1 MPGRRPPRPGK
12 ASLYAKISV
21 HKNKALKPEKKMKK
35 FYILDT
41 NVLIHDPLSFTKFE
55 DNTVVIPISVIEE
68 LDTFKN
74 AGDERGR
81 SARIVSRKLDGY
93 RVKGKL
99 STGVK
104 TEHGGTL
111 IVELDRP
118 QVLPKEFKLVEMD
131 NRILNNAFWHAQK
144 KHTIILVTKDINLRL
159 KAEAVGL
166 VAQDY
171 EAGKVNVDELYSGIV
186 AEDVTSDTV
195 DKFYK
200 DHVIASPS
208 PDLSPN
214 EFVVL
219 HSKED
224 AKKSAIGRVD
234 PADIT
239 KLRAL
244 NPEPSPWGIRPLN
257 KEQRCAMEL
266 LMDDSVKLV
275 TLLGAAGTGKTLITL
290 VCGLQKSVEE
300 NIYRKLIICRPI
312 VPVGKDIGFIPGTKE
327 EKLSTWMGAIY
338 DNLEFIMDKR
348 HQESAMEKFEYL
360 LQNEKIEIASV
371 THIRGRSLPKQYM
384 IVDDAQNLTP
394 HEIKT
399 ILSRAG
405 EGTKVVVTG
414 DPYQIDNPYLD
425 IASNGL
431 TYIVDRMRGQKLYGH
446 VTFTKTER
454 SPLAA
459 LVAELL

>member
-1 MPGRRPPRPGK
+1 
-12 ASLYAKISV
+12 
-21 HKNKALKPEKKMKK
+21 MKK

-219 HSKED
+219 HSRED

>member
-1 MPGRRPPRPGK
+1 
-12 ASLYAKISV
+12 
-21 HKNKALKPEKKMKK
+21 MKK
-35 FYILDT
+35 VYILDT
-41 NVLIHDPLSFTKFE
+41 NVLLHDPLSFTKFE
-55 DNTVVIPISVIEE
+55 ENTVVVPISVIEE

-74 AGDERGR
+74 AADERGK
-81 SARIVSRKLDGY
+81 SARIVSRKLDEY
-93 RVKGKL
+93 RTKGKL
-99 STGVK
+99 NAGVK
-104 TEHGGTL
+104 MDSGGTL
-111 IVELDRP
+111 IVDLDHV
-118 QVLPKEFKLVEMD
+118 QVLPKEFKLLEMD
-131 NRILNNAFWHAQK
+131 NRILNTAYWYEQK
-144 KHTIILVTKDINLRL
+144 KHSAILVTKDINLRL

-166 VAQDY
+166 TAEDY
-171 EAGKVNVDELYSGIV
+171 EAGKVNVDELYPGLVTIETTA
-186 AEDVTSDTV
+186 AEV
-195 DKFYK
+195 DKLYK
-200 DHVIASPS
+200 DRVIASPDK
-208 PDLSPN
+208 DLSPN

-219 HSKED
+219 HAKGD
-224 AKKSAIGRVD
+224 PKKSAIGRVD
-234 PADIT
+234 PSDT
-239 KLRAL
+239 SKLRAL
-244 NPEPSPWGIRPLN
+244 SPESSPWGIRPIN

-266 LMDDSVKLV
+266 LLDDSVKLV
-275 TLLGAAGTGKTLITL
+275 TMIGAAGTGKTLMSL
-290 VCGLQKSVEE
+290 VCGLQKAVEE
-300 NIYRKLIICRPI
+300 NVYRKLIICRPI

-348 HQESAMEKFEYL
+348 HQESAIEKFEYL

-425 IASNGL
+425 VASNGL

-446 VTFTKTER
+446 LTFTKTER
-454 SPLAA
+454 SQLAA
-459 LVAELL
+459 LIAELL

>member
-1 MPGRRPPRPGK
+1 
-12 ASLYAKISV
+12 
-21 HKNKALKPEKKMKK
+21 MKK

-68 LDTFKN
+68 LDTFKS
-74 AGDERGR
+74 AGDERGK
-81 SARIVSRKLDGY
+81 SARIVSRKLDEY
-93 RVKGKL
+93 RTKGKL
-99 STGVK
+99 NVGVK
-104 TEHGGTL
+104 MEGGGTL
-111 IVELDRP
+111 IVDLDHV
-118 QVLPKEFKLVEMD
+118 QVLPKEFKLLEMD
-131 NRILNNAFWHAQK
+131 NRILNTAYWYEQK
-144 KHTIILVTKDINLRL
+144 KHNGTLVTKDINLRL

-166 VAQDY
+166 TAEDY
-171 EAGKVNVDELYSGIV
+171 LAGKVKVDELYPGIV
-186 AEDVTSDTV
+186 NIDTTSAVV

-200 DHVIASPS
+200 DHVIDCPDK
-208 PDLSPN
+208 DLSPN

-224 AKKSAIGRVD
+224 PKKSAMGRVD
-234 PADIT
+234 PNDT
-239 KLRAL
+239 SKLRAL
-244 NPEPSPWGIRPLN
+244 GAEPAPWGIRPIN

-266 LMDDSVKLV
+266 LLDDSVKLV
-275 TLLGAAGTGKTLITL
+275 TLIGAAGTGKTLVTL
-290 VCGLQKSVEE
+290 VCGLQKAVEE
-300 NIYRKLIICRPI
+300 SVYRKLIVCRPI

-338 DNLEFIMDKR
+338 DNLEFIMDKK
-348 HQESAMEKFEYL
+348 HPEGAIEKFEYL

-425 IASNGL
+425 VASNGL

-446 VTFTKTER
+446 LTFTKTER
-454 SPLAA
+454 SQLAG

>member
-1 MPGRRPPRPGK
+1 
-12 ASLYAKISV
+12 
-21 HKNKALKPEKKMKK
+21 MKK

-290 VCGLQKSVEE
+290 VCGLQQSVEE

>member
-1 MPGRRPPRPGK
+1 
-12 ASLYAKISV
+12 
-21 HKNKALKPEKKMKK
+21 MKK
-35 FYILDT
+35 VYILDT

-55 DNTVVIPISVIEE
+55 ENTVVIPISVIEE
-68 LDTFKN
+68 LDNFKHT
-74 AGDERGR
+74 ADERGK
-81 SARIVSRKLDGY
+81 SARIVSRKLDEF
-93 RVKGKL
+93 RTKGKL
-99 STGVK
+99 NTGVK
-104 TEHGGTL
+104 TDAGGTL
-111 IVELDRP
+111 IVDLDHV
-118 QVLPKEFKLVEMD
+118 QVLPKEFKLLEMD
-131 NRILNNAFWHAQK
+131 NRILNTAYWYEQK
-144 KHTIILVTKDINLRL
+144 KHSAILVTKDINLRL

-166 VAQDY
+166 VSEDY
-171 EAGKVNVDELYSGIV
+171 EAGKVNVDELYPGL
-186 AEDVTSDTV
+186 VTIDTSSADV

-200 DHVIASPS
+200 DHVIASP
-208 PDLSPN
+208 DENLSPN

-219 HSKED
+219 RSKED
-224 AKKSAIGRVD
+224 PKKSAMGRVD
-234 PADIT
+234 PSDTSKI
-239 KLRAL
+239 RAL
-244 NPEPSPWGIRPLN
+244 GPEPSPWGIRPIN

-266 LMDDSVKLV
+266 LLDDSVKLV
-275 TLLGAAGTGKTLITL
+275 TLLGAAGTGKTLMTL
-290 VCGLQKSVEE
+290 VCGLQKAVEE
-300 NIYRKLIICRPI
+300 NVYRKLIICRPI
-312 VPVGKDIGFIPGTKE
+312 VPVGKDIGYIPGTKE
-327 EKLSTWMGAIY
+327 EKLATWMGAIY
-338 DNLEFIMDKR
+338 DNLEFVMDKR
-348 HQESAMEKFEYL
+348 HPEGAIEKFEYL

-446 VTFTKTER
+446 LTFTKTER
-454 SPLAA
+454 SQLAA

>member
-1 MPGRRPPRPGK
+1 
-12 ASLYAKISV
+12 
-21 HKNKALKPEKKMKK
+21 MKK
-35 FYILDT
+35 VYILDT
-41 NVLIHDPLSFTKFE
+41 NVLIHDPLSFTKFD
-55 DNTVVIPISVIEE
+55 DNIVVIPISVIEE
-68 LDTFKN
+68 LDNFKHT
-74 AGDERGR
+74 GDERGK
-81 SARIVSRKLDGY
+81 SARIVSRKLDEH
-93 RVKGKL
+93 RMKGKL
-99 STGVK
+99 NAGVK
-104 TEHGGTL
+104 MENGGTL
-111 IVELDRP
+111 IVDLDHV
-118 QVLPKEFKLVEMD
+118 QVLPKEFKLTEMD
-131 NRILNNAFWHAQK
+131 NRILNTAYWYEQK
-144 KHTIILVTKDINLRL
+144 KHSAILVTKDINLRL

-166 VAQDY
+166 KSEDY
-171 EAGKVNVDELYSGIV
+171 EAGKVKVDELYPGLVSMSVPGG
-186 AEDVTSDTV
+186 EV

-200 DHVIASPS
+200 DHEIKSPEK
-208 PDLSPN
+208 DLSPN
-214 EFVVL
+214 EFIVL
-219 HSKED
+219 HSKDD
-224 AKKSAIGRVD
+224 AKKSALGRVD
-234 PADIT
+234 PSDTSRI
-239 KLRAL
+239 RAL
-244 NPEPSPWGIRPLN
+244 GPEPSPWGIRPLN

-266 LMDDSVKLV
+266 LLDDSVKLV
-275 TLLGAAGTGKTLITL
+275 TLLGAAGTGKTLCTL
-290 VCGLQKSVEE
+290 VCGLQKAVEE
-300 NIYRKLIICRPI
+300 NVYRKLIICRPI

-338 DNLEFIMDKR
+338 DNLEYVMDKR
-348 HQESAMEKFEYL
+348 HQESAIEKFEYL

-431 TYIVDRMRGQKLYGH
+431 TYIVDRMRGQKIYGH
-446 VTFTKTER
+446 LTFTKTER

>member
-1 MPGRRPPRPGK
+1 
-12 ASLYAKISV
+12 
-21 HKNKALKPEKKMKK
+21 MKK

-68 LDTFKN
+68 LDTFKS
-74 AGDERGR
+74 AGDERGK
-81 SARIVSRKLDGY
+81 SARVVSRRLDEY
-93 RVKGKL
+93 RTKGKL
-99 STGVK
+99 NVGVK
-104 TEHGGTL
+104 MEGGGTL
-111 IVELDRP
+111 IVDLDHV
-118 QVLPKEFKLVEMD
+118 QVLPKEFKLLEMD
-131 NRILNNAFWHAQK
+131 NRILNTAYWYEQK
-144 KHTIILVTKDINLRL
+144 KHNGTLVTKDINLRL

-166 VAQDY
+166 TAEDY
-171 EAGKVNVDELYSGIV
+171 EAGKVKVDELYPGLV
-186 AEDVTSDTV
+186 DLDTTSANI

-200 DHVIASPS
+200 DHVIDCPDK
-208 PDLSPN
+208 DLSPN

-224 AKKSAIGRVD
+224 PKKSAMGRVD
-234 PADIT
+234 PNDT
-239 KLRAL
+239 SKLRAL
-244 NPEPSPWGIRPLN
+244 GAEPSPWGIRPIN

-266 LMDDSVKLV
+266 LLDDSVKLV
-275 TLLGAAGTGKTLITL
+275 TLIGAAGTGKTLVTL
-290 VCGLQKSVEE
+290 VCGLQKAVEE
-300 NIYRKLIICRPI
+300 SVYRKLIVCRPI

-327 EKLSTWMGAIY
+327 EKLNTWMGAIY
-338 DNLEFIMDKR
+338 DNLEFVMDKR
-348 HQESAMEKFEYL
+348 HPEGAIEKFEYL

-425 IASNGL
+425 VASNGL
-431 TYIVDRMRGQKLYGH
+431 TYIVDRMRGQKIYGH
-446 VTFTKTER
+446 LTFTKTER
-454 SPLAA
+454 SQLAG

>member
-1 MPGRRPPRPGK
+1 
-12 ASLYAKISV
+12 
-21 HKNKALKPEKKMKK
+21 MKK
-35 FYILDT
+35 IYILDT
-41 NVLIHDPLSFTKFE
+41 NVLIHDPLSFTKFD
-55 DNTVVIPISVIEE
+55 DNTVIIPISVIEE
-68 LDTFKN
+68 LDAFKN
-74 AGDERGR
+74 HGDERGR
-81 SARIVSRKLDGY
+81 SARIVSRKLDSY
-93 RVKGKL
+93 RTNGKL
-99 STGVK
+99 NTGVK

-111 IVELDRP
+111 IVELDRE
-118 QVLPKEFKLVEMD
+118 QVLPREFKLVEMD
-131 NRILNNAFWHAQK
+131 NRILNNAFWHVQK
-144 KHTIILVTKDINLRL
+144 KHNTVLITKDINLRI

-186 AEDVTSDTV
+186 SETVSSETV

-200 DHVIASPS
+200 DHVITSPAK
-208 PDLSPN
+208 DLSPN

-219 HSKED
+219 RAAD
-224 AKKSAIGRVD
+224 DLKKSAIGRVD
-234 PADIT
+234 PSDVT
-239 KLRAL
+239 KIRAL
-244 NPEPSPWGIRPLN
+244 NPEPAPWGIRPLN
-257 KEQRCAMEL
+257 KEQRCAMDL

-300 NIYRKLIICRPI
+300 NVYRKLIICRPI

-405 EGTKVVVTG
+405 DGTKVVVTG
-414 DPYQIDNPYLD
+414 DPYQIDNLYLD

-431 TYIVDRMRGQKLYGH
+431 TYIVDRMRGEKLYGH
-446 VTFTKTER
+446 VSFTKTER
-454 SPLAA
+454 SELAA
-459 LVAELL
+459 LVAEKM

>member
-1 MPGRRPPRPGK
+1 
-12 ASLYAKISV
+12 
-21 HKNKALKPEKKMKK
+21 MKK

-41 NVLIHDPLSFTKFE
+41 NVLIHDPVSFTKFE

-68 LDTFKN
+68 LDTFKS
-74 AGDERGR
+74 AGDERGKA
-81 SARIVSRKLDGY
+81 ARIMSRKLDEL
-93 RVKGKL
+93 RQAGKL
-99 STGVK
+99 NVGVK
-104 TEHGGTL
+104 MENEGTL
-111 IVELDRP
+111 IVDLDHE
-118 QVLPKEFKLVEMD
+118 QVLPREFMLQDMD
-131 NRILNNAFWHAQK
+131 NRILNNALWYNQK
-144 KHTIILVTKDINLRL
+144 KHNAILVTKDINLRL
-159 KAEAVGL
+159 KAEAVG
-166 VAQDY
+166 VNAQDY
-171 EAGKVNVDELYSGIV
+171 EAGKVKVDEIYPGL
-186 AEDVTSDTV
+186 VTVEKSSDFI

-200 DHVIASPS
+200 DKSAKNTDELVA
-208 PDLSPN
+208 N
-214 EFVVL
+214 EFVIYK
-219 HSKED
+219 SKED
-224 AKKSAIGRVD
+224 QKKSAMGRVD
-234 PADIT
+234 FNDT
-239 KLRAL
+239 SVVRML
-244 NPEPSPWGIRPLN
+244 NPESAPWGIRALN

-266 LMDDSVKLV
+266 LLDENVKLV
-275 TLLGAAGTGKTLITL
+275 TMIGAAGTGKTLMSL
-290 VCGLQKSVEE
+290 ACGLQKSVEE
-300 NIYRKLIICRPI
+300 NVYRRLIICRPI

-348 HQESAMEKFEYL
+348 HQEDAMQKFEYL

-431 TYIVDRMRGQKLYGH
+431 MYIVDRMKGQKLYGH
-446 VTFTKTER
+446 LTFTKTER
-454 SPLAA
+454 SALAG
-459 LVAELL
+459 LVAELM